1 MRFLYGTENFN
12 NMTDKAVAVTE
23 SRKHSPGL
31 ETLMTDDFFDRCV
44 SKERNTYLLKKDKVK
59 SSQTKN
65 KPLPFIQ
72 VDKITFFLE
81 VRYLI
86 LDKV

>member
-1 MRFLYGTENFN
+1 
-12 NMTDKAVAVTE
+12 
-23 SRKHSPGL
+23 
-31 ETLMTDDFFDRCV
+31 MTDDFFDRCV